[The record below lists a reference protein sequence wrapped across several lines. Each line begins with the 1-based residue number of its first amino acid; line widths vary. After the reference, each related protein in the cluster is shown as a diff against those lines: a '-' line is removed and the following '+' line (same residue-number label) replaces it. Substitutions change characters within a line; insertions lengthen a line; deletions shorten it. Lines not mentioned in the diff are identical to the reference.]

1 MIRGYPKFRRYAE
14 ADMPLATA
22 VPNGTEVFNT
32 TYQVKM
38 RSNGTRWIPLAPFI
52 AYAAVLADSVTG
64 TTSTTT
70 LREVELPFKYI
81 GKNGQIRYSLASDN
95 TNNANGKI
103 MRALLTD
110 GTTTTTLYD
119 STVTTVAG
127 RTIEKSIF
135 SAGSEYNFYAS
146 NSAALANSSG
156 NSPIYQQFAP
166 TDSLKLRINATLGN
180 SADTI
185 TLTRLSIQILPG
197 F

>member
-1 MIRGYPKFRRYAE
+1 MLLNPPVIQSYADNE
-14 ADMPLATA
+14 LPLASSVA
-22 VPNGTEVFNT
+22 PNTEVYNT

-38 RSNGTRWIPLAPFI
+38 MSNGTRWIPLASFI
-52 AYAAVLADSVTG
+52 AYSAVLADSVTG

-81 GKNGQIRYSLASDN
+81 GKNGQVRYSLASDN
-95 TNNANGKI
+95 TNNANGKV

-119 STVTTVAG
+119 STVTTVPG

-135 SAGSEYNFYAS
+135 SAGSEYNFYSS

-156 NSPIYQQFAP
+156 NAPIYQQFAP